1 MQQFLRVLIILYLRV
16 ATIRITSTSTSAFF
30 LRSKLPVS
38 CYISSNGSSSSR
50 SNIPFLSS
58 VTKPTVLHS
67 LSKPTYFN
75 YKQQQQCNAENQHS
89 RTRCYL
95 TLSSKN
101 IESVSGDTGDTNRKE
116 VEKYEQTNDDRKS
129 DFFVYYTVLFDE
141 QRSRVLTKVSVKPG
155 DEIDDIRKE
164 IKKDN
169 SNIFASV
176 DAVQLE
182 IFASDEQEEPLNALK
197 TWNSSVTWGTKLQ
210 PLIVKVNPLMVAGN
224 SVAAVGGKCL
234 FTNILYIIE
243 FHTIIFLI
251 ANIAFFMFYRLYIR
265 K

>member
-1 MQQFLRVLIILYLRV
+1 M
-16 ATIRITSTSTSAFF
+16 
-30 LRSKLPVS
+30 
-38 CYISSNGSSSSR
+38 
-50 SNIPFLSS
+50 
-58 VTKPTVLHS
+58 
-67 LSKPTYFN
+67 
-75 YKQQQQCNAENQHS
+75 
-89 RTRCYL
+89 
-95 TLSSKN
+95 
-101 IESVSGDTGDTNRKE
+101 
-116 VEKYEQTNDDRKS
+116 EKYEQTNDDRKS